1 MQLEYKFKSG
11 IKLNVGTIFGV
22 GKNYAKHAKEMGGN
36 IPDEP
41 IIFIKP
47 ATSYVENNSKILLPK
62 ISQNVHYEVE
72 LVVVIGKDGKNIKK
86 ENARQYIAG
95 YAIGVDLT
103 LRDIQGKAKEQGHPW
118 TVAKGFYQSA
128 PISEVVDADEFGE
141 IIPNFDLKLWVNG
154 QLKQNSNTKFMERS
168 VGELIEYI
176 SNVFSIREGDCIFT
190 GTPEGVGKI
199 NSGDIIEVKLND
211 FLYLKFEIE

>member
-199 NSGDIIEVKLND
+199 NSGDIIEAKLND